1 MRQYKPMD
9 IFTAAEKGEIGTI
22 TELLSADPD
31 LVAKH
36 REDGWTALHL
46 ASYYGHPEAAGL
58 LLARGADVSLRS
70 SNSMENTPLHA
81 AVAGR
86 QFELVKL
93 LLENGIDVNATQHG
107 GWTALHGAAQNGDA
121 RLTALLLANGARRD
135 AMSENGGTALSLASA
150 AGHAEIV
157 ELLSR
162 K

>member
-1 MRQYKPMD
+1 MD
-9 IFTAAEKGEIGTI
+9 IFTAAEKGEIGVI
-22 TELLSADPD
+22 TELLSADPS
-31 LVAKH
+31 LVGKH

-46 ASYYGHPEAAGL
+46 AAYYGRPEAVGL
-58 LLARGADVSLRS
+58 LLARDADVGLRS

-86 QFELVKL
+86 QFESVKL

-107 GWTALHGAAQNGDA
+107 GWTALHAAAQNGDT
-121 RLTALLLANGARRD
+121 RLAELLLANGADRE
-135 AMSENGGTALSLASA
+135 AVSENGSTALSLAT
-150 AGHAEIV
+150 AGKHTETI

>member
-1 MRQYKPMD
+1 MD
-9 IFTAAEKGEIGTI
+9 IFTAAEKGEIGLI
-22 TELLSADPD
+22 TELLSADPS
-31 LVAKH
+31 LAVKH

-46 ASYYGHPEAAGL
+46 AAYYGHPEAMGL

-86 QFELVKL
+86 QFEAVKL

-107 GWTALHGAAQNGDA
+107 GWTALQGAANNGEARMAELLLSHGAE
-121 RLTALLLANGARRD
+121 RD
-135 AMSENGGTALSLASA
+135 AVSENGSTALSLATTGNHS
-150 AGHAEIV
+150 ETI